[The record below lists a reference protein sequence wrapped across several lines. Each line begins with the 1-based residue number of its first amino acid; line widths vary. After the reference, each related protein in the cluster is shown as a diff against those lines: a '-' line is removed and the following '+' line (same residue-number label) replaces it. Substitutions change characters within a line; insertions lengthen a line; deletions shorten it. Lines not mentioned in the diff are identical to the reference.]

1 MCLATGSNPYLVLLL
16 AIASVLIGLTMN
28 LSAWLDILTTNRIIN
43 TMVSLAGILILAY
56 GAFSAVLTLAKFASI
71 SKARPI
77 IRVSLGLQMESI
89 SAARTFRDRISFGQG
104 SKIYLVDRVD
114 KMRKRIQTRRVLL
127 TDSPLVIT
135 LRSNPPRN
143 LSLHFSNIGRLPR
156 FTSTISFSILDT
168 GLK

>member
-1 MCLATGSNPYLVLLL
+1 MATGSNPYLVLLL

-89 SAARTFRDRISFGQG
+89 SAART
-104 SKIYLVDRVD
+104 
-114 KMRKRIQTRRVLL
+114 
-127 TDSPLVIT
+127 
-135 LRSNPPRN
+135 
-143 LSLHFSNIGRLPR
+143 
-156 FTSTISFSILDT
+156 
-168 GLK
+168 